1 MLLLAG
7 AQILGGNIHNTVGV
21 NVKGDFDLRHATGRR
36 SDTVQMEST

>member
-21 NVKGDFDLRHATGRR
+21 NVKGDFDLRHAAGRR
-36 SDTVQMEST
+36 SDTVQMEGA